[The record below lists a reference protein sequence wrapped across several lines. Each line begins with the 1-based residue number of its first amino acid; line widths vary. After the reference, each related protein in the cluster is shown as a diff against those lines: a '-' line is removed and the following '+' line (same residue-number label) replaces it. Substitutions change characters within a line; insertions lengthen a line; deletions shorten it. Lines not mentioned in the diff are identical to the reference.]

1 MRKKSVLAV
10 GILLASLAVISCS
23 SKPEQSLLK
32 SYFSAVR
39 MNDTATMS
47 TMALEPITVDV
58 ASWQLTKAGEESV
71 FPAVLPELN
80 KKEAEAKKA
89 LEQHIGPTME
99 SKDALDTAQ
108 EELDL
113 ARTGGA
119 KAAARKKVEELQA
132 KYDQIYSLHKDMQK
146 AYNDTK
152 SAAAK
157 EEEITRF
164 SLGVRELAN
173 IRDLTGEVHS
183 KEVEVMVKGKAGAEK
198 GYRIQMRRYLLKD
211 EALNINH
218 TGRWV
223 IVRFD
228 PIEG

>member
-1 MRKKSVLAV
+1 MRKKNLLTI
-10 GILLASLAVISCS
+10 GILLAFLAVTSCS

-39 MNDTATMS
+39 MNDKATLS
-47 TMALEPITVDV
+47 TIALEPITVDV
-58 ASWQLTKAGEESV
+58 ASWRLTKAGEETV
-71 FPAVLPELN
+71 LPAVLPELN
-80 KKEAEAKKA
+80 KKEAESKKA
-89 LEQHIGPTME
+89 LEQHIGPTMDA
-99 SKDALDTAQ
+99 KDALDGAQ

-119 KAAARKKVEELQA
+119 RAQARKKVEELQA
-132 KYDQIYSLHKDMQK
+132 KYDQEYALHKDLQK

-152 SAAAK
+152 AAAAR

-173 IRDLTGEVHS
+173 IRDLTGNVHS
-183 KEVEVMVKGKAGAEK
+183 KEVEAIVTSKAGAEK

-211 EALNINH
+211 EALNLNH
-218 TGRWV
+218 NGRWV

>member
-1 MRKKSVLAV
+1 MRNKSVLAV

-58 ASWQLTKAGEESV
+58 ASWQLTKAGEEAV

-99 SKDALDTAQ
+99 AKDAIDTAQ

-113 ARTGGA
+113 ARTGAA
-119 KAAARKKVEELQA
+119 KTAARKKVEELQA
-132 KYDQIYSLHKDMQK
+132 AYDQIYSLHKDMQK

-152 SAAAK
+152 SAAAR

-183 KEVEVMVKGKAGAEK
+183 KEVEVMVKGKAGADK

-228 PIEG
+228 PLGG

>member
-1 MRKKSVLAV
+1 MSKKSLLAV
-10 GILLASLAVISCS
+10 GILLAFLAVTSCS

-47 TMALEPITVDV
+47 SMALEPITVEV
-58 ASWQLTKAGEESV
+58 ASWRLTKAGEEAV
-71 FPAVLPELN
+71 LPAVLPELN
-80 KKEAEAKKA
+80 TKEAEAKKA
-89 LEQHIGPTME
+89 LEQHIGPTMDA
-99 SKDALDTAQ
+99 KDALDTAQ

-119 KAAARKKVEELQA
+119 KAQARKKVEELQA
-132 KYDQIYSLHKDMQK
+132 AYDQIYALHKDMQK

-152 SAAAK
+152 AAAAK

-173 IRDLTGEVHS
+173 IRDLTGNVHS
-183 KEVEVMVKGKAGAEK
+183 KEVEVVVTSKAGVDK
-198 GYRIQMRRYLLKD
+198 GYRIQIRRYLLRD
-211 EALNINH
+211 EALNLNH
-218 TGRWV
+218 NGRWV

-228 PIEG
+228 PLEG

>member
-1 MRKKSVLAV
+1 MRNKSVLAV

-58 ASWQLTKAGEESV
+58 ASWQLTKAGEEAV

-99 SKDALDTAQ
+99 AKDAIDTAQ

-113 ARTGGA
+113 ARTGAA
-119 KAAARKKVEELQA
+119 KTAARKKVEELQA
-132 KYDQIYSLHKDMQK
+132 AYDQIYSLHKDMQK

-152 SAAAK
+152 SAAAR

-183 KEVEVMVKGKAGAEK
+183 KEVEVMVKGKTGDK
-198 GYRIQMRRYLLKD
+198 GYRIQIRRYLLKD
-211 EALNINH
+211 EALNLNH

-228 PIEG
+228 PLGG